1 VRAARCHAR
10 SVNAGANEPVLQDGA
25 EQLLAAPGHRPG
37 AAHHLQASLSA
48 ARGRLGRSAVKLLG
62 YAVLAIVLLK
72 LVPGLK
78 QALASLQHVSWAWVL
93 AAVLIETVSELG
105 FVTSW
110 RAILDPENT
119 LGSDGRTPRMSA
131 RVAWTQLGGSTLMPG
146 GSLASMGVG
155 GWILHRLGMPTK
167 RVAEREFNLSF
178 LNTSIDALALIG
190 FGLGLAAGLFA
201 GERKLTLT
209 LLPAMLALLGIVAVR
224 LLALRSSAHP
234 RGAPAKHAK
243 LAAALDTLVDAVND
257 TDRLLFHRGGF
268 RSVLGAL
275 VYLWF
280 DVLVLWSAF
289 FAIHARPVPGFAV
302 VVIAY
307 IIGALGG
314 SIPLPAGLGAV
325 GGIVGML
332 ILYGVGHNAAVA
344 GVVIYQS
351 VGLLVPLVGGGVAY
365 MLLRRSLGQLR
376 SQEDEPPLQTVNPS
390 A

>member
-1 VRAARCHAR
+1 MT
-10 SVNAGANEPVLQDGA
+10 
-25 EQLLAAPGHRPG
+25 
-37 AAHHLQASLSA
+37 A
-48 ARGRLGRSAVKLLG
+48 ARGRLAKSAIKLLG
-62 YAVLAIVLLK
+62 YAALALVLLK
-72 LVPGLK
+72 LIPGLK

-93 AAVLIETVSELG
+93 AAIVIETISEFG

-110 RAILDPENT
+110 RAILDPENL
-119 LGSDGRTPRMSA
+119 LGGDGRAPRMSA

-167 RVAEREFNLSF
+167 RIAEREFNLSL

-190 FGLGLAAGLFA
+190 FGLVLAIGLFA

-224 LLALRSSAHP
+224 LLALRSSSHA
-234 RGAPAKHAK
+234 RVAPAKHPK
-243 LAAALDTLVDAVND
+243 LAAARATVVDAVND
-257 TDRLLFHRGGF
+257 TDRLLFHRGGLK
-268 RSVLGAL
+268 SVLGAL

-289 FAIHARPVPGFAV
+289 FAIHAHPVPGFAV
-302 VVIAY
+302 VVMAY

-332 ILYGVGHNAAVA
+332 ILYGVGHNAAFA
-344 GVVIYQS
+344 AVVIYQA
-351 VGLLVPLVGGGVAY
+351 VGLLVPLVGGAIAY
-365 MLLRRSLGQLR
+365 LGLRRSLGQLQR
-376 SQEDEPPLQTVNPS
+376 EEVEPSLS